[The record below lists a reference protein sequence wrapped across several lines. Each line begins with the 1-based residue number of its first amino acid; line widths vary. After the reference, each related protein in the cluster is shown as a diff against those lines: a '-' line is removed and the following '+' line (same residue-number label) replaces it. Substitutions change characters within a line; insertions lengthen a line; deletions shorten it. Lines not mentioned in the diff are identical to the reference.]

1 MVDVADAEA
10 GFDRL
15 EIPNL
20 TEQMLFEYLR
30 DELGVPVTRGKIKYA
45 VIGREFIPT
54 RIGRRNL
61 FSRRDA
67 LNWLEAQ
74 KNKS

>member
-1 MVDVADAEA
+1 MGSAAPTEA
-10 GFDRL
+10 GFDPL
-15 EIPNL
+15 AIPNL
-20 TEQMLFEYLR
+20 TEQGLFEYLR
-30 DELGVPVTRGKIKYA
+30 NELGVPVTRGKIKYA
-45 VIGREFIPT
+45 VIGREFVPT

-74 KNKS
+74 KKS